1 MARLT
6 LAAQGIVDPV
16 YSDYAQRIVYIDRMF
31 GDFFDGV
38 EIGFFAHE
46 TEEMDNALSRIKN
59 EGGLRPGGENSLH
72 VAHRL
77 GASLPDGWLETV
89 MYRAGELYDEG
100 LITFMG
106 FHLDMIDIFDEVTRL
121 APPGLTLAWE
131 LLGAD
136 AQSGNRCADAE
147 TAVAG
152 YPEWKAILDVAHI
165 GEMERNGEPGV
176 KVYFDRF
183 QDNLKQVH
191 FSYPGNLY
199 PASLMGEGFTTK
211 HSLVS
216 LNEEYMDCY
225 FGMLQSLH
233 NVTVTIEG
241 VAPPGPEGERM
252 LRREAT
258 LAREWIATGTGRE
271 KGAMQG

>member
-1 MARLT
+1 MARIT
-6 LAAQGIVDPV
+6 LAAQGIVDPA
-16 YSDYAQRIVYIDRMF
+16 YSDYAQRIAYIDQAF

-38 EIGFFAHE
+38 EIGFFAHQ
-46 TEEMDNALSRIKN
+46 TEEMDNALSRIKD
-59 EGGLRPGGENSLH
+59 EGSLRPGGENSLH
-72 VAHRL
+72 VAHRP
-77 GASLPDGWLETV
+77 GAPLPGDWLKTV
-89 MYRAGELYDEG
+89 MRHAGELYDEG

-106 FHLDMIDIFDEVTRL
+106 FHLDMIDLFDDVTRL
-121 APPGLTLAWE
+121 APTGLTLAWE

-136 AQSGNRCADAE
+136 AQSGNYRADAE

-165 GEMERNGEPGV
+165 GEMEQRGEPSV
-176 KVYFDRF
+176 KVYFDHF
-183 QDNLKQVH
+183 QDNLKQIH
-191 FSYPGNLY
+191 FSYPDNLY
-199 PASLMGEGFTTK
+199 PVSLVGEGFTTK

-216 LNEEYMDCY
+216 LDEENMDYY

-233 NVTVTIEG
+233 DVTVTIEG

-258 LAREWIATGTGRE
+258 LAREWIATGAGRE
-271 KGAMQG
+271 KGAMQE